1 MKPPR
6 RARWLVVALP
16 AALALLCV
24 IAGAFV
30 WSRPRI
36 PRTHHQ
42 NVRAALERRAIVY
55 RGVELSQTYEESVE
69 FDTYRA
75 QVLVVMPDGR
85 RVNGWRLLPRTAR
98 RRHRGRAPAGYQQ
111 CPALAV
117 GRLDRRRAAPPLRHC
132 AAARG
137 CARQ

>member
-85 RVNGWRLLPRTAR
+85 RVNGWLGCEDRDRVCFLELRGVGIVGERLP
-98 RRHRGRAPAGYQQ
+98 
-111 CPALAV
+111 
-117 GRLDRRRAAPPLRHC
+117 DISNAPPWPWVAWIEDALR
-132 AAARG
+132 RL
-137 CARQ
+137 